1 MDKQRSIIGSSIV
14 PFRLV
19 FIIWLVFFLTK
30 VNPIGIFV
38 PGIVP
43 RSLIGLLGI
52 ITGPLVHGSYIHL
65 LSNTIPILFLGA
77 MLFFYYPR
85 IARWV
90 FLRAYFIT
98 NLLVWLFARGG
109 SSHIGASGVVY
120 ALAFF
125 LFFFGIFRRDTL
137 SLIISVVVL
146 LFYGTM
152 VYGLLPSDPNVS
164 YESHLFGAMVG
175 TWSAYNFRSTQ
186 VE

>member
-1 MDKQRSIIGSSIV
+1 MGGDRSIIGSSVI

-19 FIIWLVFFLTK
+19 FLMWLAFFVTK
-30 VNPIGIFV
+30 VNPIGITL

-43 RSLIGLLGI
+43 RTLKGI
-52 ITGPLVHGSYIHL
+52 FGIVTSPLVHSNYVHL
-65 LSNTIPILFLGA
+65 LGNTIPILFLGA
-77 MLFFYYPR
+77 MLFYYYPR
-85 IARWV
+85 IARYV

-98 NLLVWLFARGG
+98 NFLVWLFARGG
-109 SSHIGASGVVY
+109 SSHVGASGIVY

-125 LFFFGIFRRDTL
+125 LFFFGIFRRDTI

-152 VYGLLPSDPNVS
+152 VYGLLPTFPKVS

-175 TWSAYNFRSTQ
+175 IWSAYYFKDTMI
-186 VE
+186 E